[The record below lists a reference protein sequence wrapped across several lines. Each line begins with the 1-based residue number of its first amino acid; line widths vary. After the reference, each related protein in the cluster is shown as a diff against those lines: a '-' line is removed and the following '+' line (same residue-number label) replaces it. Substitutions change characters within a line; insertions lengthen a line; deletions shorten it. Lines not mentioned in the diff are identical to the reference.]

1 MGTVIIKLNELDS
14 TVRNINKTRKALD
27 RYSDEIFDSVISRT
41 RNLTGTD
48 SKGYVASASGLAK
61 KKMRQLE
68 TQREELRKCA
78 ANITR
83 FSEFAEKKDTRYAQ
97 KVKADIMNSFGKR
110 NVFKVF
116 ADSIYEAYVVISNE
130 FSNSSPLFKELKRVT
145 EITISDTSD
154 FVQKTK
160 NYFKYG
166 NGKYLWNI
174 AKSVGKV
181 FVAAAALLT
190 LVGLTIGTGGAAL
203 PAILVIAKIGIVAG
217 AAATVLNVGDMMAT
231 VNSNVTAYEESKKG
245 KVSYARY
252 HGNVE
257 GVNDKIKKTDYGS
270 VDKNKFMGRVGVI
283 YESTTKA
290 SEVIRD
296 VATLIVGA
304 SALGQV
310 KTLSAGKEPG
320 VVKYDFSPKNIK
332 QNLKYEYYKKAYKSG
347 IGWKNGIEGEQ
358 IAVKGSQ
365 AFKLKVIGE
374 YQEKIVGL
382 TKSQYRLLNVSE
394 GVSNVDN
401 LIEGYEVLTGKTEN
415 SDAMKRKKSFIDIF
429 TTVTLADEF
438 FDGEKK
444 IFDIEYGVHEL
455 KGVFSGGN

>member
-1 MGTVIIKLNELDS
+1 MGTVIIKLNELDA
-14 TVRNINKTRKALD
+14 TVRNINKTRKALE

-48 SKGYVASASGLAK
+48 SKEYVASASGLAK
-61 KKMRQLE
+61 KKLSQLE
-68 TQREELRKCA
+68 TQREKLRKDA
-78 ANITR
+78 ANIAR

-97 KVKADIMNSFGKR
+97 KVKADIMNSFGER

-145 EITISDTSD
+145 EITISDASD

-166 NGKYLWNI
+166 NGKYVWNI

-181 FVAAAALLT
+181 FVAAAALLA
-190 LVGLTIGTGGAAL
+190 LIGLTIGTGGALL

-217 AAATVLNVGDMMAT
+217 IAATVLNVGDMMAT

-270 VDKNKFMGRVGVI
+270 VETNKFMGILGRA
-283 YESTTKA
+283 YEGTNKA
-290 SEVIRD
+290 CGIIRD
-296 VATLIVGA
+296 VSSIIVGVG
-304 SALGQV
+304 ALGKV
-310 KTLSAGKEPG
+310 NTLSAGKEPG
-320 VVKYDFSPKNIK
+320 ITKYDFSIKNIK
-332 QNLKYEYYKKAYKSG
+332 ENLKYEFYKKTYKSG
-347 IGWKNGIEGEQ
+347 IGPKDGIEGERVV
-358 IAVKGSQ
+358 INGVKC
-365 AFKLKVIGE
+365 FKIKLFGNYE
-374 YQEKIVGL
+374 SKIKGL
-382 TKSQYRLLNVSE
+382 TQFDYSVLNTSK
-394 GVSNVDN
+394 GISN
-401 LIEGYEVLTGKTEN
+401 
-415 SDAMKRKKSFIDIF
+415 
-429 TTVTLADEF
+429 
-438 FDGEKK
+438 FDK
-444 IFDIEYGVHEL
+444 IIKGHNALRGDIEAQGYIDRVKSIADLFAQVTVIDEL
-455 KGVFSGGN
+455 LGGGKKGLDLMYDTYKLFT